1 MARRKREE
9 EHENHERWLVSYADF
24 ITLLFAFFTV
34 LYATSQ
40 HDLKKQEEFEKSI
53 RKYFSGGGPNSGEN
67 PSEFVAETD
76 NRSMLEAPIKTFP
89 PASAGP
95 REIQDYVQRVLKKSM
110 DQGELQD
117 TIQEI
122 HHDTIGARIQ
132 LAASSLFASGSA
144 DLKVSSAAA
153 LDQIGALLKDSK
165 RRLIIEGHTDSE
177 PVHNVKFASNW
188 ELSALRATKV
198 LRYLA
203 ARDGIDP
210 KTMTAVAYAD
220 QKPVAPN
227 DTEEHRA
234 KNRRIEILIVS
245 DSK

>member
-1 MARRKREE
+1 MARKKREE

-53 RKYFSGGGPNSGEN
+53 RKYFSGAGLGESQGDFN
-67 PSEFVAETD
+67 TD
-76 NRSMLEAPIKTFP
+76 ADNKNLIDPPIKSFP
-89 PASAGP
+89 PLTAGP
-95 REIQDYVQRVLKKSM
+95 QEVQDYVQRVLKKSM
-110 DQGELQD
+110 DKAEYD
-117 TIQEI
+117 EAIQEI

-132 LAASSLFASGSA
+132 LAASSLFPSGSA
-144 DLKVSSAAA
+144 ELKVSSAAA
-153 LDQIGALLKDSK
+153 LDKIGALLKDSK

-177 PVHNVKFASNW
+177 PVHTAKFPSNW
-188 ELSALRATKV
+188 ELSAVRATKV

-203 ARDGIDP
+203 ARDQINP
-210 KTMTAVAYAD
+210 QRMTAVAYAD

-227 DTEEHRA
+227 DTEENRA
-234 KNRRIEILIVS
+234 RNRRIEILIVS

>member
-1 MARRKREE
+1 MARRKRQE

-53 RKYFSGGGPNSGEN
+53 RKYFSGSGLGESQGDFN
-67 PSEFVAETD
+67 TESE
-76 NRSMLEAPIKTFP
+76 NRSLIDPPIKSFP
-89 PASAGP
+89 PVTAGP
-95 REIQDYVQRVLKKSM
+95 QEVQDYVQRVLKKSM
-110 DQGELQD
+110 GKTEFDEA
-117 TIQEI
+117 IQEI

-132 LAASSLFASGSA
+132 LAASSLFPSGSA
-144 DLKVSSAAA
+144 ELKVSSAAA
-153 LDQIGALLKDSK
+153 LDKIGLLLKDSK
-165 RRLIIEGHTDSE
+165 RRLIIEGHTDNE
-177 PVHNVKFASNW
+177 PVHTAKFPSNW
-188 ELSALRATKV
+188 ELSAVRATKV

-203 ARDGIDP
+203 ARDQVDP
-210 KTMTAVAYAD
+210 QRMTAVAYAD

-227 DTEEHRA
+227 DTEANRA

-245 DSK
+245 ESK

>member
-1 MARRKREE
+1 MARRRRQEE
-9 EHENHERWLVSYADF
+9 PENHERWLVSYADF

-53 RKYFSGGGPNSGEN
+53 RKYFSGSGIGESQGDFN
-67 PSEFVAETD
+67 TESE
-76 NRSMLEAPIKTFP
+76 NRSLVDPPIKSFP

-95 REIQDYVQRVLKKSM
+95 QEVQDYVQRVLKKSL
-110 DQGELQD
+110 DKGEFQD
-117 TIQEI
+117 AIQEI

-153 LDQIGALLKDSK
+153 LDKIGALLKDSK
-165 RRLIIEGHTDSE
+165 RRLIIEGHTDNE
-177 PVHNVKFASNW
+177 PVHTAKFPSNW
-188 ELSALRATKV
+188 ELSAMRATKV

-203 ARDGIDP
+203 ARNQVDP
-210 KTMTAVAYAD
+210 KSMTAVAYAD

-227 DTEEHRA
+227 DTEENRA